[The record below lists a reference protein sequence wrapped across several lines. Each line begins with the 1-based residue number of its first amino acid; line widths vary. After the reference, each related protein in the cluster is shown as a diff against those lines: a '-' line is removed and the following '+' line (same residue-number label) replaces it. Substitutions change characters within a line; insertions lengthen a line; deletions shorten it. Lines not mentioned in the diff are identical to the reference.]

1 MALTVPYSLGVQMSP
16 RARLTAL
23 IEGSLA
29 ANIFDWGAAACV
41 ELYHNGAAAARLPQH
56 YPVSFGH
63 PRHAHSHVCCRPLL
77 PGFASVSMLMT
88 DEVQTRSCHRHHLGD
103 LP

>member
-1 MALTVPYSLGVQMSP
+1 MSP

-41 ELYHNGAAAARLPQH
+41 ELYHNGVAAAHLPEATLCHALNPVLAWVLLGSASRLLHGCFPMEW
-56 YPVSFGH
+56 
-63 PRHAHSHVCCRPLL
+63 
-77 PGFASVSMLMT
+77 MLMT
-88 DEVQTRSCHRHHLGD
+88 DEVSDVVSSAYRRNHLGD